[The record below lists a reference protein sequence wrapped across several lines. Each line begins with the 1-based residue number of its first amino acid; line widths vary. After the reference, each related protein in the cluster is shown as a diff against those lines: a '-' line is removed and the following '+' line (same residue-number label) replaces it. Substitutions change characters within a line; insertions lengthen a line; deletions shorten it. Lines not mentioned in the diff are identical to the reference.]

1 MPSVKPLLSCL
12 PAVAW
17 PAQRFKIAIVISA
30 AVGFRDD
37 VIHTFGFH
45 AYAPASAVLTEML
58 IAHQNA
64 SAAYL
69 PWPTVPAFLA
79 ALPRLVITPAI
90 TGVQLAMAIAITGWI
105 IRRGATPLMLTGA
118 LSAGWHYLY
127 PTRRKRHVP
136 HGPRQWPLPR
146 LYVFEFQEG

>member
-12 PAVAW
+12 PSVAW
-17 PAQRFKIAIVISA
+17 PAQRFEVAIVIGA

-45 AYAPASAVLTEML
+45 AYAPAPAVLTEML

-69 PWPTVPAFLA
+69 PRPTIPTFLS
-79 ALPRLVITPAI
+79 ALPWLVITPTI
-90 TGVQLAMAIAITGWI
+90 TGVQLAMAIAI
-105 IRRGATPLMLTGA
+105 
-118 LSAGWHYLY
+118 S
-127 PTRRKRHVP
+127 
-136 HGPRQWPLPR
+136 
-146 LYVFEFQEG
+146 